1 MLLRLTSVTLIVLG
15 MSWYELS
22 GGEDFEPGDTGV
34 TLVAVP
40 DSARPAPDTRVAS
53 AEAPAEPQ
61 DRSPAAHLVQASAEL
76 ASGLR
81 SPIIS
86 TANAAP
92 AEAQAAVPQATVQK
106 ASLETTTPAAAPEP
120 ELHQVTGTVVNLRMG
135 PGTDFNVAGQLREGT
150 RVRVLRE
157 MEGGSWV
164 KLRAVDEGRIGYMSA
179 RFVAPAG

>member
-1 MLLRLTSVTLIVLG
+1 MLLRLTSVTLLVLG
-15 MSWYELS
+15 MCWYELS
-22 GGEDFEPGDTGV
+22 GGENFVPGDTGV

-40 DSARPAPDTRVAS
+40 ESARPAPDTQVAS

-61 DRSPAAHLVQASAEL
+61 ERSAAAQLVQASAEL

-92 AEAQAAVPQATVQK
+92 ADPQAAVPQATVQK
-106 ASLETTTPAAAPEP
+106 ASFEATAPAAAPEP
-120 ELHQVTGTVVNLRMG
+120 ELHEVTGTVVNLRMG
-135 PGTDFNVAGQLREGT
+135 PGTSFNVTGQLREGT
-150 RVRVLRE
+150 RVKILRE